1 MFASTYTARM
11 CSFMLLLLLLIL
23 SLLGSNADP
32 RPPPNVLLIMSE
44 DLRPELPFYGNT
56 GSIAPNLARLA
67 RKSVIFDLAVCQ
79 VSICAPSRASMLTG
93 LRPDTLGIYDFGH
106 FGGLRF
112 MRTIPSHLHSAGYN
126 TAMAGKIFHYEAS
139 KHYSRFYY
147 GQARTLLSMCFDAC
161 MRTICAFSSYRVRTT
176 LTQHHPNPSPSPL
189 FLLPSPLLS
198 SPLPLP
204 PSPVQPVWERVQR
217 QEMKFHNASVTP
229 DALHEAGT
237 GAGKQGGPGD
247 SSFYRDS
254 HIADHAVEFL
264 RQLHKESPAG
274 AKAESE
280 VEVELE
286 GEKRPWFL
294 GVGFKGTHLP
304 YQMPQRY
311 WDAYAR
317 HSFPLPGEDG
327 EDLAQQVRA

>member
-11 CSFMLLLLLLIL
+11 CPFMPLLLLLIL
-23 SLLGSNADP
+23 SLLGSTCHADP

-67 RKSVIFDLAVCQ
+67 RKSVTFDLAVCQ

-161 MRTICAFSSYRVRTT
+161 MRTICASIADR
-176 LTQHHPNPSPSPL
+176 
-189 FLLPSPLLS
+189 
-198 SPLPLP
+198 
-204 PSPVQPVWERVQR
+204 RVQR
-217 QEMKFHNASVTP
+217 STIQYTLKGRDRTSISLLQGAH
-229 DALHEAGT
+229 DA
-237 GAGKQGGPGD
+237 
-247 SSFYRDS
+247 
-254 HIADHAVEFL
+254 HAA
-264 RQLHKESPAG
+264 P
-274 AKAESE
+274 
-280 VEVELE
+280 
-286 GEKRPWFL
+286 P
-294 GVGFKGTHLP
+294 
-304 YQMPQRY
+304 
-311 WDAYAR
+311 
-317 HSFPLPGEDG
+317 
-327 EDLAQQVRA
+327 